1 MVRGIDRSA
10 IYQRLSK
17 VTPEISGPLHARMAQ
32 PPQEPP
38 RKRRR
43 CTRGTPNERPDATVG
58 RYDSWLDRWRCGR
71 DSSDAER
78 GETTLQTSE
87 TGLGT
92 EQASGGELC
101 GNGAKGIDP
110 KETET
115 GRSSRHETHDP
126 VLVRRWRA
134 KTAPQDLRVDLVAQT
149 PIVNSLVDNCI
160 DYILR
165 HNIDIDGCVQALRI
179 FHNRVR
185 ENYVCDICGESQLF
199 VLWPCI
205 ECVLCCPLCS
215 LHRSKRRKYLLEKD
229 KEDDG

>member
-1 MVRGIDRSA
+1 
-10 IYQRLSK
+10 
-17 VTPEISGPLHARMAQ
+17 
-32 PPQEPP
+32 
-38 RKRRR
+38 
-43 CTRGTPNERPDATVG
+43 
-58 RYDSWLDRWRCGR
+58 
-71 DSSDAER
+71 
-78 GETTLQTSE
+78 
-87 TGLGT
+87 
-92 EQASGGELC
+92 
-101 GNGAKGIDP
+101 
-110 KETET
+110 
-115 GRSSRHETHDP
+115 
-126 VLVRRWRA
+126 VRRWRA

-199 VLWPCI
+199 VLWPCPTCEQWACWKCSPVHKNYIDRDCI